1 MVTNLPAEAKAKW
14 VKYSDAKTPEEKLKA
29 LQEFLSAIPKHKG
42 TENLVQ
48 WVRRRM
54 AELREE
60 IEERKAK
67 KVGGGGPSF
76 FIEKEGV
83 AQILILGMPSS
94 GKSSILSMLTN
105 AKPQISDTPFTTKFP
120 VPGMLAYEDI
130 QFQLVEA
137 PAVVKGISEG
147 AIWWGSRVLG
157 LARNADALM
166 IVIDLS
172 NEPLHQLE
180 TIVHELSEVGI
191 YVMKPRGYA
200 VIEKS
205 KAYQN
210 VRVINL
216 GKLVNCTLDDVRK
229 LLESYRIYNAL
240 VKIYGE
246 VTLEDVERS
255 IFENV
260 TYKPTI
266 ILANK
271 SDLLDPKTLSELVES
286 IKVRYPSIPVIATS
300 AKTGYG
306 LSDVPRHLF
315 KILNIIRIYAKE
327 PNNELPSPKP
337 LVLKEGA
344 TVMDAVKNLR
354 SELLQYFK
362 YARIWGPSAKY
373 PGERVGL
380 EHRLMDGDVIEVH
393 TRIKAI

>member
-14 VKYSDAKTPEEKLKA
+14 AKYSDAKTPEEKLRA

-42 TENLVQ
+42 TENLVY
-48 WVRRRM
+48 WVKRRM

-60 IEERKAK
+60 VEERKSRK
-67 KVGGGGPSF
+67 IGGGGPSF
-76 FIEKEGV
+76 FIEKEGA
-83 AQILILGMPSS
+83 AQAIILGMPSS

-120 VPGMLAYEDI
+120 VPGMLRYEDI
-130 QFQLVEA
+130 QFQLVEV
-137 PAVVKGISEG
+137 PAIVKGISEG

-157 LARNADALM
+157 IARNADALI

-172 NEPLHQLE
+172 NNPTHQLDV
-180 TIVHELSEVGI
+180 IINELSKAGI
-191 YVMKPRGYA
+191 YTVRPKGYA
-200 VIEKS
+200 VIERS
-205 KAYQN
+205 KAYQRIS
-210 VRVINL
+210 VVNL
-216 GKLVNCTLDDVRK
+216 GKLVNCTADDVRK

-255 IFENV
+255 LFENV
-260 TYKPTI
+260 VYKPTI

-271 SDLLDPKTLSELVES
+271 ADLYDTATLNTVLSEIRAKS
-286 IKVRYPSIPVIATS
+286 TSIPVIATS

-306 LSDVPRHLF
+306 LSEVSVNLF
-315 KILNIIRIYAKE
+315 RVLNLIRIYAKE
-327 PNNELPSPKP
+327 PNNESPSPKP
-337 LVLKEGA
+337 LILKDGA
-344 TVMDAVKNLR
+344 TLLDAIKHLR

-362 YARIWGPSAKY
+362 YAKIWGPSAKY

-380 EHRLMDGDVIEVH
+380 DHKLMDGDVIEVH